1 MSAQLQI
8 LIAVVGLSVSIFA
21 FWNSYQARKENR
33 TNVLFRLKIEA
44 LTLAHEVEALWQSVI
59 DELENAQQRIHKSA
73 NTHPAVQS
81 ILVALSDWEDTFRKA
96 KALAGK
102 IANDC
107 DKGFDGGLLRMRRM
121 F

>member
-1 MSAQLQI
+1 M
-8 LIAVVGLSVSIFA
+8 
-21 FWNSYQARKENR
+21 
-33 TNVLFRLKIEA
+33 
-44 LTLAHEVEALWQSVI
+44 TLAHEVEALWQSVI

-107 DKGFDGGLLRMRRM
+107 DKGFDGWSAKNAADVLRACISSKIQLEHDREKMRLKLLQIGTDLQNPKKG
-121 F
+121 